1 MRVLCLLLLLGFA
14 SFSSAQ
20 TFGFRGCPRV
30 SVARDFDLDRYFGLW
45 SLITTSFRSD
55 LTCVTAEYL
64 PGDDGSIRVINS
76 GRSQDGDVTSDE
88 GTAFQPDPEEGAK
101 LQILLYRGQTPQDYW
116 VLDVE
121 YDSYALVHSCTEY
134 FFGWFNIQSN
144 WLLARDRMPS
154 EEVIEGA
161 LRKFREQGLN
171 VQNFRRTNQMNCEEE
186 PPRPASEGPGTE

>member
-116 VLDVE
+116 F
-121 YDSYALVHSCTEY
+121 SMWNTTAM
-134 FFGWFNIQSN
+134 
-144 WLLARDRMPS
+144 LLYTR
-154 EEVIEGA
+154 
-161 LRKFREQGLN
+161 
-171 VQNFRRTNQMNCEEE
+171 VQNTSLAGLTSSLTGFSPVIVCH
-186 PPRPASEGPGTE
+186 PRKSSRVL